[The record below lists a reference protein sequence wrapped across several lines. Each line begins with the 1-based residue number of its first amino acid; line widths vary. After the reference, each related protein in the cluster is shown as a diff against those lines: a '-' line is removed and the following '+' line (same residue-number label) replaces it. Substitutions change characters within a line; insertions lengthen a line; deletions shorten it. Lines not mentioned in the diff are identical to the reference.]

1 MKKIISLYINW
12 RNDILFAIMA
22 TGLVLLFAECES
34 ILTLLATKIA
44 AIGCGFVFAA
54 LFAKWET
61 EGKLTE
67 LSNLVNEED

>member
-1 MKKIISLYINW
+1 MKKILDLYTNW
-12 RNDILFAIMA
+12 RNDALFVIAGL
-22 TGLVLLFAECES
+22 GLVLLFAECDS
-34 ILTLLATKIA
+34 IATLLLSKIA